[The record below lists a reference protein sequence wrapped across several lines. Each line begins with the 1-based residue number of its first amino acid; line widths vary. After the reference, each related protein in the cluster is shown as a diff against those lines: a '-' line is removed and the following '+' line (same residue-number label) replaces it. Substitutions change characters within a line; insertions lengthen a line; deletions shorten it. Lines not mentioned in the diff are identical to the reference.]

1 MPFRIER
8 FHFTG
13 IGGVG
18 MSGLAFILKNSGFE
32 VTGSDLHRSEITNRL
47 EKEGVKIFYDHKEEN
62 IGNSQVLVYSSA
74 CSLDNPEIVA
84 ARRLGRIV
92 LKRAEML
99 QEFVRMRF
107 SIVIAGSHGKTTVT
121 SLVADLLEKGGL
133 DPTVIIGGRIKGWES
148 GGRLG
153 KSNLLVC
160 EADESDKSFL
170 FLTPTIACV
179 TNIDREHLDFY
190 KYSFRALRNSFLSFL
205 SSVPLIEGVCILCN
219 EDPVARA
226 LGKVVKR
233 PVLMYGFERTKK
245 GKRIGSEER
254 ESFLLAKNTKILP
267 FGAEY
272 ELVKDN
278 ETIGKV
284 EISIPGVHNIL
295 NSLAACAVALL
306 LNVPFSVIQEGLK
319 AFSGVER
326 RLEFKGEKK
335 AIKIYDDYAHHPT
348 EIKATLSALRNIY
361 PDRRIIVIFQPH
373 RYTRTSY
380 LYEDFGRAFSLA
392 DFLILT
398 EIYPASEKPIPGIS
412 AELIYQVAKKEK
424 ADNVVFIADKKRV
437 ASFLI
442 PFLKEGDVVITLG
455 AGDIW
460 QVGVEILG
468 RL

>member
-1 MPFRIER
+1 
-8 FHFTG
+8 
-13 IGGVG
+13 
-18 MSGLAFILKNSGFE
+18 MSGLALILKNSGFE
-32 VTGSDLHRSEITNRL
+32 VTGSDLHRSEITNQL

-62 IGNSQVLVYSSA
+62 IGASQVLVYSSA
-74 CSLDNPEIVA
+74 CSPDNPEIVA

-121 SLVADLLEKGGL
+121 SLIAHLLKKGGL

-205 SSVPLIEGVCILCN
+205 SSVPLLGGVCILCN
-219 EDPVARA
+219 EDPIVRA

-245 GKRIGSEER
+245 GKRMGREEGR
-254 ESFLLAKNTKILP
+254 ESFLLARKTKILP
-267 FGAEY
+267 FGLEY
-272 ELVKDN
+272 ELVKDD
-278 ETIGKV
+278 EIIGKV
-284 EISIPGVHNIL
+284 EISIPGVHNVL
-295 NSLAACAVALL
+295 NSLAACAVALIL
-306 LNVPFSVIQEGLK
+306 EVPFSLIQEGLK
-319 AFSGVER
+319 TFSGVER

-335 AIKIYDDYAHHPT
+335 GIKIYDDYAHHPT
-348 EIKATLSALRNIY
+348 EIRATLSALRNVY

-380 LYEDFGRAFSLA
+380 LYEDFGRAFPLA

-398 EIYPASEKPIPGIS
+398 EIYPASERPIPGIS

-424 ADNVVFIADKKRV
+424 GDNVVFIPNKEEAV
-437 ASFLI
+437 SFLT
-442 PFLKEGDVVITLG
+442 PFLQEGDVVITLG

-460 QVGVEILG
+460 RVGLEILE